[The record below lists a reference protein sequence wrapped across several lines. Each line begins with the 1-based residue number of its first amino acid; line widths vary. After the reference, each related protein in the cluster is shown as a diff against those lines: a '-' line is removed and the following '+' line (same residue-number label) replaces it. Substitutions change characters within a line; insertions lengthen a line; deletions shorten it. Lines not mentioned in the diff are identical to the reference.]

1 MEYTGLLVLIG
12 RILYGGFFVYSG
24 YGHIKNST
32 MMAGYAGSQGVP
44 SPKAAVLLSG
54 LLIILGGLGIML
66 GVMVTWAVAAIVLF
80 LVPTTLMMHKY
91 WTMTDP
97 NMKMNHAIN
106 FRKNIALLGA
116 ALMFLA
122 IPQPW
127 MYSL

>member
-1 MEYTGLLVLIG
+1 M
-12 RILYGGFFVYSG
+12 YSG